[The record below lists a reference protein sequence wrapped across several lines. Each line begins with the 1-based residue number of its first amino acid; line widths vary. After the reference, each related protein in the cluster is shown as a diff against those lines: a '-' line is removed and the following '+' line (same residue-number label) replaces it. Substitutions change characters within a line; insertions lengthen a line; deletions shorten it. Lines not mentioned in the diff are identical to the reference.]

1 MPPALTEVGA
11 NLTIFMSAM
20 ALTGVFVVEL
30 LSERSGSLTPAG
42 GDTFAVLVME
52 PTAVPLTVP
61 AMVIVTL
68 EPAGR
73 LGMAPLT
80 TFPATVTLAGQVAP
94 PLALPQVA
102 VMPEI
107 LAGTVSLKIAL
118 LAALGP
124 ALLITRL

>member
-1 MPPALTEVGA
+1 
-11 NLTIFMSAM
+11 
-20 ALTGVFVVEL
+20 
-30 LSERSGSLTPAG
+30 
-42 GDTFAVLVME
+42 VME

-61 AMVIVTL
+61 AIVIVIL

-73 LGMAPLT
+73 FGMAPLT
-80 TFPATVTLAGQVAP
+80 AFPATVTLAGQVAP